1 MQAWAGL
8 GYYSRARNLHACA
21 QVLVGPARRPL
32 SGDGGGAPQA
42 ARHRRLHGG
51 GDRRHRLQPAGR
63 RRRRQCRAG
72 RLASLSRR
80 GAAAGRQGGHQ
91 GAHRIARPDGPAGR
105 FRASLDG
112 PRRHHVHA
120 EAAGLRAMPVDG
132 SRAAPAPPACKRAFR
147 ASRRRRKG
155 RCGAGPPSWRFAPT
169 PRFSCAPGP
178 PRVSSA
184 AWPSRRRAPGRRIT
198 IRDGA
203 VADAPVPAEW
213 RRLAGIVRHTFT
225 HFPLELT
232 VFAGAAAME
241 TAAPAGMRWTPR
253 AALAEEALPNVMK
266 KVLAHALDTRAS
278 SSGGAKAETRGPQ
291 DV

>member
-1 MQAWAGL
+1 MARASRRGAGSLPGVAVGDHAAADQCDGGAALFRGLSRSLSDPREVGERAGRGRHAGL
-8 GYYSRARNLHACA
+8 GRPRLLLAGA
-21 QVLVGPARRPL
+21 QSPRLRTGFGGPARRPL

-112 PRRHHVHA
+112 SRRHDLHA
-120 EAAGLRAMPVDG
+120 EAAGLRAVPVEAA
-132 SRAAPAPPACKRAFR
+132 RAAPAPPACKRAFR

-169 PRFSCAPGP
+169 RRFSCAPGP

-198 IRDGA
+198 IR
-203 VADAPVPAEW
+203 
-213 RRLAGIVRHTFT
+213 
-225 HFPLELT
+225 
-232 VFAGAAAME
+232 
-241 TAAPAGMRWTPR
+241 TARSPTRPSPR
-253 AALAEEALPNVMK
+253 SGGGSPE
-266 KVLAHALDTRAS
+266 
-278 SSGGAKAETRGPQ
+278 SSGTPSRISRSS
-291 DV
+291 